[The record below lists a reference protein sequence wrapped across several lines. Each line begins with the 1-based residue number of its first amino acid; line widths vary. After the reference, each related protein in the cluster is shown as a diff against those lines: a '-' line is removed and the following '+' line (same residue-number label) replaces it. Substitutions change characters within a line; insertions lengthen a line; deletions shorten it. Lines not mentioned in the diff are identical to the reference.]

1 MKQPTSLPDSES
13 FPCVAYIGIDWADR
27 KHDICLYDPISQ
39 QSEFSTIGSQP
50 EAVDAWIEG
59 LRKHFPQGTNTTW
72 SEASAI
78 CTEQKRGPLIYAL
91 CKYEFLVIH
100 PVNPQTVAKYRQA
113 FAPSRAK
120 ADPTDAQILVEL
132 LLKHI
137 DKLKAWKPS
146 TAKLRALQQLVE
158 NRRMLVAQKVRL
170 TNRITAAI
178 KGYYPQVLEWF
189 EDKDTQVFCQ
199 FLTRYP
205 SLQAAQAAPQAEL
218 EQFFRTHHVVQ
229 AKTMNRRLEQ
239 IEQSVV
245 LTEDAGIV
253 EPLQLLVAALI
264 AQLQVLLPSNA
275 RFDASIEERFESHP
289 DAELF
294 AALPGAGPQ
303 LAPRLLVAFGE
314 ERERFG
320 SAQDLL
326 RYSGIAPVK
335 ESSGQKS
342 WVHWRWS
349 CPKFLRQTF
358 VEWAL
363 QTRKYSFWAEA
374 FYQMQRKKGKTHQG
388 AIRALA
394 FKWIR
399 IVFRCWQEREPYD
412 EVKYL
417 MALKRKGSPLVQNLA
432 LTEGA
437 G

>member
-1 MKQPTSLPDSES
+1 MKRSMILPALEPS
-13 FPCVAYIGIDWADR
+13 PYVACIGIDWADQ
-27 KHDICLYDPISQ
+27 KHDICLYD
-39 QSEFSTIGSQP
+39 STIEQFEFAVIGAQP
-50 EAVDAWIEG
+50 EAIATWAEG
-59 LRKHFPQGTNTTW
+59 LRKRFNGRTI
-72 SEASAI
+72 AI

-91 CKYEFLVIH
+91 CKYEFFVLH

-132 LLKHI
+132 LLKHR
-137 DKLKAWKPS
+137 DKLNAWKPGS
-146 TAKLRALQQLVE
+146 AQLRALQQLVE
-158 NRRMLVAQKVRL
+158 NRRMLVAEKVRL
-170 TNRITAAI
+170 TNRITAAL
-178 KGYYPQVLEWF
+178 KGYYPQVLDWF
-189 EDKDTQVFCQ
+189 EDKDTQVFCE
-199 FLTRYP
+199 FLIGYP
-205 SLQAAQAAPQAEL
+205 SLQTAQAAPKQEL
-218 EQFFRTHHVVQ
+218 EQFFKSHRVVQ
-229 AKTMNRRLEQ
+229 AKTINRRLEQ
-239 IEQSVV
+239 IEQGVV

-264 AQLQVLLPSNA
+264 AQLQVLLSSIST
-275 RFDASIEERFESHP
+275 FDTRIEQQFESHP

-314 ERERFG
+314 ERERFQT
-320 SAQDLL
+320 AQDLL
-326 RYSGIAPVK
+326 RYSGIAPVQ

-363 QTRKYSFWAEA
+363 QTRKHSFWAEA
-374 FYQMQRKKGKTHQG
+374 FYQMQRQKGKTHQG

-399 IVFRCWQEREPYD
+399 IVFRCWQDREPYD

-432 LTEGA
+432 LTGKSK
-437 G
+437 

>member
-1 MKQPTSLPDSES
+1 MKKPISSAAKTAPWLYA
-13 FPCVAYIGIDWADR
+13 AYIGIDWADQ

-39 QSEFSTIGSQP
+39 QFEFSVISSQP
-50 EAVDAWIEG
+50 EAIDAWVEG
-59 LRKHFPQGTNTTW
+59 LRKRFNGG
-72 SEASAI
+72 AIAI

-91 CKYEFLVIH
+91 CKYEFLVLYPI
-100 PVNPQTVAKYRQA
+100 NAQTVAKYRQA

-120 ADPTDAQILVEL
+120 SDLRDAQLLVEL
-132 LLKHI
+132 LLKHN
-137 DKLKAWKPS
+137 DKLQAWQPS
-146 TAKLRALQQLVE
+146 SATLRSLQQLVE
-158 NRRMLVAQKVRL
+158 NRRMLVAEKVRL
-170 TNRITAAI
+170 TNRITAAL

-189 EDKDTQVFCQ
+189 EDKDTQVFCD
-199 FLTRYP
+199 FLTHYP
-205 SLQAAQAAPQAEL
+205 SLKAAQATSKEEL
-218 EQFFRTHHVVQ
+218 EEFFKSHHVVQ
-229 AKTMNRRLEQ
+229 AKTINRRLEQ
-239 IEQSVV
+239 IQQGIT
-245 LTEDAGIV
+245 LTEDAGTV
-253 EPLQLLVAALI
+253 EPLQLLVTALI
-264 AQLQVLLPSNA
+264 AQLQVLLSSITT
-275 RFDASIEERFESHP
+275 FDTKIEKLFESHP
-289 DAELF
+289 DAQLF
-294 AALPGAGPQ
+294 AALPGAGPH

-314 ERERFG
+314 ERTRFQ

-363 QTRKYSFWAEA
+363 QTRKHSFWAEA

-399 IVFRCWQEREPYD
+399 IVFRCWQDKQPYD

-432 LTEGA
+432 LVEEIQ
-437 G
+437 

>member
-1 MKQPTSLPDSES
+1 MDLILLDFHLFENVHFFGVRS
-13 FPCVAYIGIDWADR
+13 
-27 KHDICLYDPISQ
+27 DICLCNPIIQ

-50 EAVDAWIEG
+50 EAIDAWVEG
-59 LRKHFPQGTNTTW
+59 LRKRFPQATI
-72 SEASAI
+72 AI

-91 CKYEFLVIH
+91 CKYEFLVIY

-113 FAPSRAK
+113 FAPSGAK

-132 LLKHI
+132 LLKHT
-137 DKLKAWKPS
+137 DKLKVWKPNS
-146 TAKLRALQQLVE
+146 ATLRSLQQLVE
-158 NRRMLVAQKVRL
+158 NRRMLVAEKVRL
-170 TNRITAAI
+170 TNRITAAL
-178 KGYYPQVLEWF
+178 KGYYPQVLDWF
-189 EDKDTQVFCQ
+189 EDKDTQVFCE

-205 SLQAAQAAPQAEL
+205 SLKAAQVAPKDEL

-229 AKTMNRRLEQ
+229 AKTINRRLEQ
-239 IEQSVV
+239 IEQGVV

-253 EPLQLLVAALI
+253 EPLHLLVAALV
-264 AQLQVLLPSNA
+264 AQLQVLLPNISK
-275 RFDASIEERFESHP
+275 FDKRIEELFESHP

-320 SAQDLL
+320 NAQELL

-335 ESSGQKS
+335 ESNGQKS

-363 QTRKYSFWAEA
+363 QTRKHSFWAEA

-399 IVFRCWQEREPYD
+399 IVFRCWQDQKPYN
-412 EVKYL
+412 EAKYL
-417 MALKRKGSPLVQNLA
+417 MALRRKGSPLVQNLA
-432 LTEGA
+432 LMEGTE
-437 G
+437 